1 MAQDATATPL
11 SLLISEARP
20 TVAAGLKYFLG
31 DLPEVQ
37 SVTLLAGFDQVVHYA
52 AGHDVALILVGQGLN
67 CAPSLS
73 ELRRLRQVGPAW
85 RLALLAD
92 VADSETIMTGLSAGA
107 CGVIP
112 TSIDEQELR
121 AAITRILSGNV
132 YIPERVASNDQL
144 HPGYSTRTAP
154 SPSPS
159 QPSLTPRQYEV
170 LGVLA
175 QGKTNKQIAQI
186 LAISESTVSMH
197 LNAAY
202 LALGV
207 HDRTSAAAAYR
218 NMARPDHEMNQ
229 RWSAQRSRNRVE
241 RQQLSWV

>member
-1 MAQDATATPL
+1 MAQHSTAT
-11 SLLISEARP
+11 SSRLLIAEARP
-20 TVAAGLKYFLG
+20 TVAAGLKFFLG
-31 DLPEVQ
+31 DVPEIQ

-52 AGHDVALILVGQGLN
+52 ADNEATLILVGQGLN
-67 CAPSLS
+67 GATPLS
-73 ELRRLRQVGPAW
+73 ELRRLRQQGPSW
-85 RLALLAD
+85 RLVLLAD
-92 VADSETIMTGLSAGA
+92 VAESETIMTGLSAGA

-112 TSIDEQELR
+112 TSTDEHQLR
-121 AAITRILSGNV
+121 TAITRILSGNV

-144 HPGYSTRTAP
+144 HPGCSTRGAP
-154 SPSPS
+154 SAP

-197 LNAAY
+197 LNSAY

-218 NMARPDHEMNQ
+218 DMARPDLEASLK
-229 RWSAQRSRNRVE
+229 WSAQRSRTRLE